1 MLGERIVSLRKEK
14 GISQEELADVLLTSR
29 QAISKWERGE
39 SLPDIDRLKDLAV
52 YFGVSIDYLI
62 GYDVEST
69 SVNNFIDRLKKC
81 IETKQSNI
89 NIDEIRMIVSK
100 NTNNFSLILYVIAY
114 LEHYYTESHQKEVAH
129 LIIDYCQKAIP
140 LYQSNNVLD
149 VSINDIHKIVALC
162 YFRLGKYDMAKAYL
176 KNNKVYNS
184 SDILAQCV
192 FELGNYDEAENIV
205 SENFMNGIGSTIN
218 GASMQMR
225 IYLRRFNYVETLE
238 LANWAIKFV
247 ISIGKSEEMFV
258 DILFVLSFYKA
269 LCEKTLGLNYEEA
282 FDFLKEHSHHIAGYR
297 DLSDGIRFYKDKDVV
312 FSTETGD
319 IKQELLKEISYLKND
334 KLAYAKANELY
345 ESVFKES

>member
-1 MLGERIVSLRKEK
+1 MEFEKIKEIIAEVLNVDVNEITMDTTFVDDLG
-14 GISQEELADVLLTSR
+14 
-29 QAISKWERGE
+29 
-39 SLPDIDRLKDLAV
+39 
-52 YFGVSIDYLI
+52 
-62 GYDVEST
+62 
-69 SVNNFIDRLKKC
+69 
-81 IETKQSNI
+81 
-89 NIDEIRMIVSK
+89 
-100 NTNNFSLILYVIAY
+100 AY
-114 LEHYYTESHQKEVAH
+114 S
-129 LIIDYCQKAIP
+129 
-140 LYQSNNVLD
+140 LD
-149 VSINDIHKIVALC
+149 VYQIIMGIESEFDIEI
-162 YFRLGKYDMAKAYL
+162 D
-176 KNNKVYNS
+176 N
-184 SDILAQCV
+184 
-192 FELGNYDEAENIV
+192 DEAENIV

-225 IYLRRFNYVETLE
+225 INLLRFKDVETLE